1 MCEGIL
7 ADAPRF
13 QEGLLGP
20 HPDSEEG
27 FRGYAPVLGGE
38 SWGDA
43 PDSGTGSWGQA
54 LVLGGGAGWDV
65 HLWNDHCVGAVEP
78 TGFCRRQQMLG
89 QGASRNGALG
99 DVSWECAW
107 CMVVTGGLHVWPQL

>member
-1 MCEGIL
+1 M
-7 ADAPRF
+7 
-13 QEGLLGP
+13 
-20 HPDSEEG
+20 HPDSR
-27 FRGYAPVLGGE
+27 RGCWGHTLILRKGSEDMPQFWGGE